1 MRPYDEYDAQ
11 HDIETIENG
20 GEWGTAIVAMAQ
32 LRKM

>member
-20 GEWGTAIVAMAQ
+20 GEWGAIVAMAQ